1 MIYSLSSWLVLVALG
16 LALGCL
22 WRFWRPLGFLFAA
35 LGPLGDPIGSLGGPS
50 GVLGGLSGTP
60 RGSLGGPLGR
70 LGVHRAIFLDLSKI
84 GRPIP
89 SKCVHFTMPAHRI

>member
-50 GVLGGLSGTP
+50 GVP
-60 RGSLGGPLGR
+60 RGSLGDPPDPPDPAEAASGLQLAAPLP
-70 LGVHRAIFLDLSKI
+70 RAGGQDDVS
-84 GRPIP
+84 
-89 SKCVHFTMPAHRI
+89 